1 MKKHT
6 LKTPRKAK
14 HRHGNFSHSAA
25 KQEEK
30 KVKITVFDYDEKQ
43 YQEAEAKTIEECF
56 PYRDEPTVTWINI
69 DGIHQL
75 DIIEKI
81 GLHYNMHPLILE
93 DITTEQRP
101 KIEDFGD
108 YIFVILKMLYHDEK
122 EQEIKAE
129 QVSLILGSNFVISF
143 QETEGDIFN
152 PIRDKIRTGKG
163 RIRKMKADYLAYI
176 LIDTIIDEYF
186 LILEKLGEDTESI
199 EDEVVEGP
207 TVKTLHR
214 LHNLKREILFLRKSV
229 WPLREVINNI
239 QRSESNLVH
248 KSTGIYLRD
257 AYDHT
262 IQIIDSIETFRDLL
276 AGILDIYLSTI
287 SNRMNEIMKVLTI
300 IATIFIPLTFIT
312 GVFGMNFRSMFGL
325 DQEWGYPVTLF
336 AMFFLAVLMIA
347 YFRRKK
353 WL

>member
-1 MKKHT
+1 MKKHILRST
-6 LKTPRKAK
+6 R
-14 HRHGNFSHSAA
+14 HRHGNLLHPTD
-25 KQEEK
+25 KEKK

-69 DGIHQL
+69 DGIHQS

-81 GLHYNMHPLILE
+81 GSHYNMHPLILE
-93 DITTEQRP
+93 DITNTEQRP

-108 YIFVILKMLYHDEK
+108 YIFIVLKMIHHGEK
-122 EQEIKAE
+122 EHEIMAE

-143 QETEGDIFN
+143 QETEGDTFN
-152 PIRDKIRTGKG
+152 TVRDRIRTGKG
-163 RIRKMKADYLAYI
+163 RIRKMKADYLAYV
-176 LIDTIIDEYF
+176 LIDSIIDEYF
-186 LILEKLGEDTESI
+186 SILENLGEDTESI
-199 EDEVVEGP
+199 EDEVIARP
-207 TVKTLHR
+207 DVKTLHKI
-214 LHNLKREILFLRKSV
+214 HNLKREILFLRRSI
-229 WPLREVINNI
+229 WPLREVISNI
-239 QRSESNLVH
+239 QRSELTLIH
-248 KSTGIYLRD
+248 KSTRIYLRD

-262 IQIIDSIETFRDLL
+262 IQIIDSVETLRDLL

-312 GVFGMNFRSMFGL
+312 GIYGMNFKFMPELDWKWSYPIALLLMFG
-325 DQEWGYPVTLF
+325 V
-336 AMFFLAVLMIA
+336 AVLIGI